1 MWIPLIQGGG
11 YGLNQKA
18 SSALNITA
26 LLAILTLSGCGSV
39 LTEAAS
45 DAAGVVG
52 AGAAASVTKNA
63 ATAAAIGLGTQSVAL
78 EGVHYLERRVHR
90 AEQDAIATAAGP
102 LVPGVVAP
110 WSIRHI
116 LPIEDNEHGH
126 LVVSRVLGNGIM
138 LCKEIVFSVD
148 TTKRQDFYVAM
159 VCRSSGIWKW
169 ASAEPA
175 VPRWGGLQ

>member
-1 MWIPLIQGGG
+1 LHRQQP
-11 YGLNQKA
+11 
-18 SSALNITA
+18 SALKPAA
-26 LLAILTLSGCGSV
+26 LLAVVLLSGCGSV
-39 LTEAAS
+39 LTEGAS
-45 DAAGVVG
+45 DVAGIVG

-63 ATAAAIGLGTQSVAL
+63 AIAAAIGLGTQSVAL

-90 AEQDAIATAAGP
+90 AEQDAIAAAAGP
-102 LVPGVVAP
+102 LAPGDVAP
-110 WSIRHI
+110 WSIRHN

-126 LVVSRVLGNGIM
+126 LVVSRVLGGGPI

-148 TTKRQDFYVAM
+148 TKKRQDFYVAT
-159 VCRSSGIWKW
+159 VCRSNDAWKW

>member
-1 MWIPLIQGGG
+1 MTGNKPSTLKI
-11 YGLNQKA
+11 A
-18 SSALNITA
+18 A
-26 LLAILTLSGCGSV
+26 LLAVVTLSGCGSL
-39 LTEAAS
+39 LTEGAS

-63 ATAAAIGLGTQSVAL
+63 AVAAAIGLGTQSVAL
-78 EGVHYLERRVHR
+78 EAVHYLERRVHR

-102 LVPGVVAP
+102 LAPGEVAA
-110 WSIRHI
+110 WSIRHDI
-116 LPIEDNEHGH
+116 PIEADEHGS

-148 TTKRQDFYVAM
+148 ARKRRDFYVAT
-159 VCRSSGIWKW
+159 VCRSNDSWKW

>member
-1 MWIPLIQGGG
+1 VNRKEP
-11 YGLNQKA
+11 
-18 SSALNITA
+18 SALNLA
-26 LLAILTLSGCGSV
+26 VLLAVLMLSGCGAV
-39 LTEAAS
+39 LTEGAS

-63 ATAAAIGLGTQSVAL
+63 AIAAAIGLGTQSVAL

-90 AEQDAIATAAGP
+90 AEQDAIATVAGP
-102 LVPGVVAP
+102 LAPGAVAS
-110 WSIRHI
+110 WSIRHS

-126 LVVSRVLGNGIM
+126 LVVSRVLGSDPM

-148 TTKRQDFYVAM
+148 ATRRQDFYVAM
-159 VCRSSGIWKW
+159 VCRSNDTWKW

-175 VPRWGGLQ
+175 VPRWGSLQ

>member
-1 MWIPLIQGGG
+1 LK
-11 YGLNQKA
+11 QKA
-18 SSALNITA
+18 PSAPTITA
-26 LLAILTLSGCGSV
+26 LLAILMLSGCGAI
-39 LTEAAS
+39 LTEGAS

-63 ATAAAIGLGTQSVAL
+63 AMAAAIGLGTQSVAL

>member
-1 MWIPLIQGGG
+1 
-11 YGLNQKA
+11 LNGNR
-18 SSALNITA
+18 SSTLKITA
-26 LLAILTLSGCGSV
+26 SIAVLLLSGCGSL
-39 LTEAAS
+39 LTEGAS

-63 ATAAAIGLGTQSVAL
+63 AVAAAIGLGTQSVAM

-102 LVPGVVAP
+102 LELNAVTP
-110 WSIRHI
+110 WSIRHS
-116 LPIEDNEHGH
+116 LPIEDNEHGQ
-126 LVVSRVLGNGIM
+126 LVVTRVLGNGKM

-148 TTKRQDFYVAM
+148 AKKRRDFYVAT
-159 VCRSSGIWKW
+159 VCRSNDTWQW

>member
-1 MWIPLIQGGG
+1 M
-11 YGLNQKA
+11 
-18 SSALNITA
+18 
-26 LLAILTLSGCGSV
+26 TLSGCGSL
-39 LTEAAS
+39 LTEGAS

-63 ATAAAIGLGTQSVAL
+63 AVAAAIGLGTQSVAL

-102 LVPGVVAP
+102 LAPGGVAA
-110 WSIRHI
+110 WSIRHDI
-116 LPIEDNEHGH
+116 PIEADEHGS

-148 TTKRQDFYVAM
+148 ARKRRDFYVAT
-159 VCRSSGIWKW
+159 VCRSNDSWKW

>member
-1 MWIPLIQGGG
+1 MGKSRLEWEQTFNTEAGGISG
-11 YGLNQKA
+11 PAY
-18 SSALNITA
+18 S
-26 LLAILTLSGCGSV
+26 LSGCASV
-39 LTEAAS
+39 LTEGAS

-63 ATAAAIGLGTQSVAL
+63 AVAAAIGLGTQSVAL

-90 AEQDAIATAAGP
+90 AEQDAIASAAGP
-102 LVPGVVAP
+102 VGLNAVAP
-110 WSIRHI
+110 WSIQHS

-126 LVVSRVLGNGIM
+126 LVVTRVLGNGVM

-148 TTKRQDFYVAM
+148 AKKRKDFYVAT
-159 VCRSSGIWKW
+159 VCRGNGTWKW

-175 VPRWGGLQ
+175 VPRWGALQ

>member
-1 MWIPLIQGGG
+1 
-11 YGLNQKA
+11 LNRKELA
-18 SSALNITA
+18 ALNVAA
-26 LLAILTLSGCGSV
+26 LLAVVMLSGCGTV
-39 LTEAAS
+39 LTEGAS

-63 ATAAAIGLGTQSVAL
+63 AVAAAIGLGTQSIAT

-90 AEQDAIATAAGP
+90 AEQDAIATVAGP
-102 LVPGVVAP
+102 LMPGAVAP
-110 WSIRHI
+110 WSIRHS

-126 LVVSRVLGNGIM
+126 LVVSRVLGSGPM

-148 TTKRQDFYVAM
+148 TTKRQDFYVAT
-159 VCRSSGIWKW
+159 VCRNNESWKW

-175 VPRWGGLQ
+175 VPRWGSLQ